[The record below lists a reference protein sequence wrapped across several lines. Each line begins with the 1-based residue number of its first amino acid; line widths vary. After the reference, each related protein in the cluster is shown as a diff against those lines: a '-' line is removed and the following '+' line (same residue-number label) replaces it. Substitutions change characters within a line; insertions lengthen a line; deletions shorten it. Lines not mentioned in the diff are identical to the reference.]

1 MADAGASEAAGTA
14 AGAAVRRFPL
24 LRALRIHQ
32 WVKNLLLYVPVLL
45 DHRIFDPGSINR
57 ATMAIAAFCF
67 AASGGYVLNDLLDL
81 EADRRHPTKRNRPFA
96 SGALPPILGVAL
108 IPVLFG
114 IALWAAASLGRP
126 EFLELLLL
134 YMILTG
140 AYSAFLKRLAVVD
153 VLLLAGLY
161 TLRVLAGVEAS
172 QVRFSTWLLAFS
184 TFLFLSLAFLKRYT
198 EVRGLDGEVNLQARR
213 RGYQR
218 EDREWLS
225 SLGSASGYLS
235 VLVLALYINSEQVV
249 ALYSRPLLVWLVC
262 PLLLYWIGRMWLLA
276 FRDQIHEDP
285 IVATVRDP
293 TSYLV
298 GALVGLTLYAAL

>member
-1 MADAGASEAAGTA
+1 MVDGASQATVVAT
-14 AGAAVRRFPL
+14 GAVVKRFPL
-24 LRALRIHQ
+24 LRALRVHQ
-32 WVKNLLLYVPVLL
+32 WVKNLLLFVPVLL
-45 DHRIFDPGSINR
+45 DHRLFDGSAMLR
-57 ATMAIAAFCF
+57 AAGAFAAFCC

-96 SGALPPILGVAL
+96 SGALPTSLGVVMV
-108 IPVLFG
+108 PVLFG
-114 IALWAAASLGRP
+114 AALWEAAVLQSRP
-126 EFLELLLL
+126 FLNLLLL
-134 YMILTG
+134 YVILTA
-140 AYSAFLKRLAVVD
+140 AYSLFFKRLAVVD

-161 TLRVLAGVEAS
+161 TLRVLAGVEAT

-198 EVRGLDGEVNLQARR
+198 EVRGLDDEADLRARR
-213 RGYQR
+213 RGYLR

-235 VLVLALYINSEQVV
+235 VLVFALYINSEQVV
-249 ALYSRPLLVWLVC
+249 ALYSRPLLLWLVC

-276 FRDQIHEDP
+276 YRDQIHEDP